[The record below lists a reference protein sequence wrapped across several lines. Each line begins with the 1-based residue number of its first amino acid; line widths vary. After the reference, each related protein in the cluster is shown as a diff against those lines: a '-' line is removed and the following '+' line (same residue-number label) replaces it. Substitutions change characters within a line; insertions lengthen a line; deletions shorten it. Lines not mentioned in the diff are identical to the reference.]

1 VNQKRISIACQGGGS
16 QCAFVA
22 GALKALFER
31 GVHERFEIVGLS
43 GTSGGALTAALAWEG
58 LLKWA
63 RGDRTPIED
72 RIVAFWNDLTAQ
84 TPIEIAVDGVSIQIM
99 RLVERGLLPSVST
112 SPSSPMV
119 QIGMHVLSQ
128 MIARPEFTDLRAA
141 LVKHMDF
148 DALPS
153 LVGPQSP
160 VLLLGAV
167 DVRAGS
173 FKVFSS
179 AKQEIKV
186 ESLLA
191 SAAIPNLF
199 PAMWVDG
206 HPYWDGIFS
215 SNPPITGL
223 LRRPWMGHGALP
235 EEIWIIQ
242 VNRAQQDLV
251 PELPSDIFDR
261 RNHLSGNLSLQHEIE
276 VLGIWNALLDAHAL
290 TEEFRERI
298 GLDATEAV
306 TVRFIRMS
314 EPLQE
319 SLDYPSKLTRQPA
332 HIARLMADGEAR
344 ASAFLSELTQ
354 ADRSAEH
361 SGDGPSLAVH

>member
-1 VNQKRISIACQGGGS
+1 MNRRRIAIACQGGGS
-16 QCAFVA
+16 QCAFIA
-22 GALKALFER
+22 GALKALFAR

-63 RGDRTPIED
+63 QGDRTPIED

-84 TPIEIAVDGVSIQIM
+84 TPIEIAIDGISIQIM
-99 RLVERGLLPSVST
+99 RLVERGLLPSIST
-112 SPSSPMV
+112 SPSSPLV
-119 QIGMHVLSQ
+119 QMGMQALSQ
-128 MIARPEFTDLRAA
+128 MIARPEFTDLRTV

-148 DALPS
+148 DAIPS

-167 DVRAGS
+167 DVRAGA

-179 AKQEIKV
+179 AKREIKV

-191 SAAIPNLF
+191 SATIPNLF

-215 SNPPITGL
+215 SNPPISGL
-223 LRRPWMGHGALP
+223 LRRPWMGNGALP
-235 EEIWIIQ
+235 EEIWIVQ
-242 VNRAQQDLV
+242 VNRSEQELV

-276 VLGIWNALLDAHAL
+276 LVEIWNALLDAQAL
-290 TEEFRERI
+290 TEEFRARI
-298 GLDATEAV
+298 GLDATKAV
-306 TVRFIRMS
+306 KVRFIRMS
-314 EPLQE
+314 RPLQD
-319 SLDYPSKLTRQPA
+319 SLDYPSKLTRQPS
-332 HIARLMADGEAR
+332 HIAKLMADGEAQ
-344 ASAFLSELTQ
+344 ATSFLSDLDEVGPSPDHPL
-354 ADRSAEH
+354 E
-361 SGDGPSLAVH
+361 GPSLAVH